1 MSRSLGV
8 LTLDLIVKTSGF
20 VEGLSKAEK
29 AAAKESAKMQKDLE
43 KLTKAGLAVGAAFVA
58 GSIAMVASSIK
69 MADESKKAAQAAGL
83 TTEAFTKLSWAAQ
96 QSGLSQEQLSVS
108 MRSLNNGMVDAA
120 KGTGTAAAAYKQLG
134 VDVVNAD
141 GSLRQGEAVLLDIA
155 NAFEAMP
162 DGAQKSAI
170 AIDLLGKS
178 GAAMIPLLNGGAKGL
193 NELTTQAERLGLVFS
208 EDTANQAELFN
219 DSLAVVTSVAR
230 GASNEVAA
238 NLLPVLSEVAESF
251 AHAAEEGEWAKD
263 IAGLLTVAFQ
273 AVAQVGL
280 TVAYGFEKVALGL
293 AGLVS
298 IAASVPDGFDAISQ
312 AAIIAGEEI
321 NNAGKA
327 YEENLKKI
335 DAMTAQTSGFNPAKI
350 EATGGG
356 FVPVAGAST
365 TADTSKQDKL
375 NADIE
380 ALKESF
386 MTEEELLLQKFETE
400 QMLLGEFYAG
410 KEELT
415 QEWQDLSL
423 QSAQRYQESLKAI
436 EKAGFVERSK
446 MTQQALSNLSTLMNG
461 QSRKLFEVGKA
472 AAIANAV
479 ISGHEAAVEA
489 YKGGLK
495 VSGGIPAVGAAFAAA
510 SLAATG
516 VQIQAINSTSFGGG
530 KSGTSN
536 TQAVNNASVGTGGA
550 GGGQAAPDRNIFI
563 RGINKDSLYSGEQF
577 LDLINNELA
586 NGGRLIAV

>member
-29 AAAKESAKMQKDLE
+29 ATAKESAKMQKDLE

-96 QSGLSQEQLSVS
+96 QSGLSQEQLSAS
-108 MRSLNNGMVDAA
+108 MRSLNNGMIDAA

-134 VDVVNAD
+134 VDVTNAD

-155 NAFEAMP
+155 NAFETMP

-193 NELTTQAERLGLVFS
+193 NELTTQAERLGLVITD
-208 EDTANQAELFN
+208 ETAGQAELFN
-219 DSLAVVTSVAR
+219 DSLASMQAMAR
-230 GASNEVAA
+230 GTANTVAKDF
-238 NLLPVLSEVAESF
+238 LPALSELAKSF
-251 AHAAEEGEWAKD
+251 
-263 IAGLLTVAFQ
+263 
-273 AVAQVGL
+273 
-280 TVAYGFEKVALGL
+280 
-293 AGLVS
+293 
-298 IAASVPDGFDAISQ
+298 SQ
-312 AAIIAGEEI
+312 AAEQGDFVTHASAAIGASLKSVATIAVGAAAAFDIYGSAIGGYAAVVSQIPNGWDAVSSTFKTVKEDLSATTLEYAKLLETI
-321 NNAGKA
+321 ANAGSPTTGLNDRSSA
-327 YEENLKKI
+327 
-335 DAMTAQTSGFNPAKI
+335 TR
-350 EATGGG
+350 ATGGG

-365 TADTSKQDKL
+365 SADTSKQDKL

-386 MTEEELLLQKFETE
+386 MTEEELLLQKFENE

-472 AAIANAV
+472 AALANA
-479 ISGHEAAVEA
+479 IIAGHEAAVHS
-489 YKGGLK
+489 YDKGTQI
-495 VSGGIPAVGAAFAAA
+495 GGPVVGAAFAAA

-530 KSGTSN
+530 KGGTSN

-550 GGGQAAPDRNIFI
+550 GGGQATPDRNVFI
-563 RGINKDSLYSGEQF
+563 RGISKDSLYSGEQ
-577 LDLINNELA
+577 LLSLINNELS
-586 NGGRLIAV
+586 NGGKFVAV

>member
-1 MSRSLGV
+1 
-8 LTLDLIVKTSGF
+8 
-20 VEGLSKAEK
+20 
-29 AAAKESAKMQKDLE
+29 
-43 KLTKAGLAVGAAFVA
+43 
-58 GSIAMVASSIK
+58 
-69 MADESKKAAQAAGL
+69 
-83 TTEAFTKLSWAAQ
+83 
-96 QSGLSQEQLSVS
+96 
-108 MRSLNNGMVDAA
+108 MVDAA

-134 VDVVNAD
+134 IDVVNAD

-155 NAFEAMP
+155 NAFEGMP

-238 NLLPVLSEVAESF
+238 NLLPILSEVAESF

-356 FVPVAGAST
+356 FVPVTSAST

-386 MTEEELLLQKFETE
+386 MK
-400 QMLLGEFYAG
+400 
-410 KEELT
+410 
-415 QEWQDLSL
+415 
-423 QSAQRYQESLKAI
+423 
-436 EKAGFVERSK
+436 
-446 MTQQALSNLSTLMNG
+446 
-461 QSRKLFEVGKA
+461 
-472 AAIANAV
+472 
-479 ISGHEAAVEA
+479 
-489 YKGGLK
+489 
-495 VSGGIPAVGAAFAAA
+495 
-510 SLAATG
+510 
-516 VQIQAINSTSFGGG
+516 
-530 KSGTSN
+530 
-536 TQAVNNASVGTGGA
+536 
-550 GGGQAAPDRNIFI
+550 
-563 RGINKDSLYSGEQF
+563 
-577 LDLINNELA
+577 
-586 NGGRLIAV
+586 